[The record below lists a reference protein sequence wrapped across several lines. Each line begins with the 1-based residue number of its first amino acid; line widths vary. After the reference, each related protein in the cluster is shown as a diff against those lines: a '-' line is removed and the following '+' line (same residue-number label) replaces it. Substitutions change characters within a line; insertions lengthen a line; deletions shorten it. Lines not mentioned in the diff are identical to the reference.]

1 MKEISFSYNS
11 SLKRLRVF
19 KGGKLL
25 KEITGDAA
33 KASYIK
39 IIKK

>member
-11 SLKRLRVF
+11 SLKRLRVY
-19 KGGKLL
+19 KGGKLI

-33 KASYIK
+33 KRSYLK
-39 IIKK
+39 IVKE